1 MDAPVRAGAAGF
13 ADACAVSKT
22 QRAAGPAQVAA
33 GYLRRQQP
41 SDQGGQEGY
50 RLLQSIMNAGIAELG
65 DPQQRHPTCCLAQ
78 RESARATRQREAQQA
93 RTVADLPFSPD
104 RCGLQRQLIKV
115 KASRKPFQQVWELV
129 RRDRCRGLH
138 QPLESYRSVE
148 SSVILAPMGRRGA
161 WAGGISVQYSTY
173 NGNVVP
179 SARRL

>member
-1 MDAPVRAGAAGF
+1 
-13 ADACAVSKT
+13 
-22 QRAAGPAQVAA
+22 
-33 GYLRRQQP
+33 
-41 SDQGGQEGY
+41 
-50 RLLQSIMNAGIAELG
+50 MNAGIAELG

-148 SSVILAPMGRRGA
+148 SSVILAPMGMHAPAAARVDSA
-161 WAGGISVQYSTY
+161 NFVMALPIVASTIK
-173 NGNVVP
+173 
-179 SARRL
+179 AR